1 MAGIAFRAIRD
12 EATAMFIDDNKALW
26 RLARK
31 TKVLEIEF
39 PVKDG
44 SLRKA
49 VFEVGGLDGTQM
61 PGWD

>member
-1 MAGIAFRAIRD
+1 MR
-12 EATAMFIDDNKALW
+12 
-26 RLARK
+26 RLVRK

-49 VFEVGGLDGTQM
+49 VFAVGGLNGSQM
-61 PGWD
+61 PGWH